1 MQRDKWYFRIYST
14 APTGFCALTSLTTDN
29 ELTGKTVLYLELSGS
44 KTYAMDKILTQ
55 TPSSCGY
62 TSFTYS
68 VREDALGDMSGY
80 GITVDN
86 SASPPNLVI
95 NSSIIAPKTYV
106 MTWYATPAGATCLN
120 SISFPFTIKIYCK
133 LTDAT

>member
-1 MQRDKWYFRIYST
+1 
-14 APTGFCALTSLTTDN
+14 
-29 ELTGKTVLYLELSGS
+29 
-44 KTYAMDKILTQ
+44 MDTILTQ

-95 NSSIIAPKTYV
+95 NSSITAPKTYV

-133 LTDAT
+133 LTDVTQATNLASSYDFYVGTAGTITYPTFK